1 MISLGDEKSPVV
13 NLTSGGAWFPFLAL
27 VSPCWFLFFYSL
39 HCTSPLV
46 LYLMAPHINIQIGEA
61 ERRFVYI
68 RHPWSFLFLSEFMSV
83 IVFFFFFFL
92 VETSCVILRPLSFR
106 RRCGRH
112 ESHRVTQQTVLRHH
126 QVGPGHLSRLS
137 LVAMHEI
144 LWSIRQTHFV
154 LLLLSQSLWLIQQ
167 KASKLWWP
175 EYCFQLASVVFT
187 ICLSRDPF
195 ARAS

>member
-1 MISLGDEKSPVV
+1 MHQSFGFIFDGATHKHPNRRSWAPFRVYTTSMII
-13 NLTSGGAWFPFLAL
+13 PF
-27 VSPCWFLFFYSL
+27 SIRIYFG
-39 HCTSPLV
+39 HCL
-46 LYLMAPHINIQIGEA
+46 
-61 ERRFVYI
+61 
-68 RHPWSFLFLSEFMSV
+68 
-83 IVFFFFFFL
+83 FFFFFL

-195 ARAS
+195 ARASVDRRLAFLIFFWNKLGSMR